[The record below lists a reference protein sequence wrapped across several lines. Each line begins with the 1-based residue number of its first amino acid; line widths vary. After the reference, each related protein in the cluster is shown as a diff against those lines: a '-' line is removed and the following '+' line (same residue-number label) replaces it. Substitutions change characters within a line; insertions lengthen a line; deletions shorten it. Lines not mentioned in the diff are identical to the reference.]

1 MVFVPVV
8 ALDLSFL
15 GYPVELTLFLGY
27 SGSVMYLLVA
37 VEHHFLVFAFQN
49 VLYEELL
56 FAFLPQDHLCVV
68 ELLLALC
75 LIAGYVRMPLVFLI
89 LFRVHVPRHFF
100 FVLQFRYFVV
110 RLLLSGGQRLFF
122 LCLL

>member
-27 SGSVMYLLVA
+27 SRSVMYLLVA
-37 VEHHFLVFAFQN
+37 VEHHFLVFAFLN

-56 FAFLPQDHLCVV
+56 FAFLPQDFLCVV
-68 ELLLALC
+68 ELPLVLG
-75 LIAGYVRMPLVFLI
+75 LIVGYVRMPLVFLI
-89 LFRVHVPRHFF
+89 LFRVHVLRHFF

-110 RLLLSGGQRLFF
+110 RLLLSGGQLLFF